1 MSKFYRYVYLYV
13 RYACIFYFG
22 LFLTAVAVFI
32 LELIEPSDLF
42 MNIFFIFFIFCIP
55 AFMILP
61 GLIYDDYKGAFHGF
75 TVSQLKYS
83 LFFGLTGGLGP
94 IMIFFKEHDA
104 KLKKRFQV
112 D

>member
-1 MSKFYRYVYLYV
+1 M
-13 RYACIFYFG
+13 
-22 LFLTAVAVFI
+22 TAVAVFV

-42 MNIFFIFFIFCIP
+42 MNIFFTFFILCIP

-104 KLKKRFQV
+104 KLKKRFQI